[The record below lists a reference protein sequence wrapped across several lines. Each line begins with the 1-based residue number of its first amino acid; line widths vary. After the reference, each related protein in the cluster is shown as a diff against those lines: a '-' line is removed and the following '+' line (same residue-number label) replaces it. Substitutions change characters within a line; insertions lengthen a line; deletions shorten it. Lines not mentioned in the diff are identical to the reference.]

1 MEPIIMFFGGLATKD
16 SYFSTQKLQL
26 TVNTIVCIFTNGI

>member
-16 SYFSTQKLQL
+16 SYFSTQKHIHQWNLRD
-26 TVNTIVCIFTNGI
+26 I